1 MADQVFHRPGPLK
14 QTNKPHKTGRHRSKG
29 AIDNAM
35 KGKMAEMTISHKHRQ
50 IQRRE
55 QRRNQMNQLRKAK
68 REEALAT
75 KRQLGGQNTAPFLVC
90 ILPMHLQIDPKSAL
104 TILENCDAEALVE
117 RTSTGVTYVNIPRFK
132 QRFAF
137 IIPPVGRGNELAI
150 LDYLKVCDTTL
161 MLTSAAMGENEVF
174 DKWGHRM
181 YNMMTAQGIPTP
193 IAALMDLESLNPKA
207 RIPAK
212 AAAQKFISKLL
223 PKEKIV
229 QLDTNSDG
237 LNILRRIGGQK
248 KNVLHNRNNRSHLL
262 GDHVEFIDN
271 TESSD
276 QTAELRITGFLRGLP
291 LDVNGLVHIVGLGD
305 FQMSKIV
312 ATTDPYKFEKR
323 LEKHVCIVAKAD
335 ASKQTSL
342 QSENIPDPMDCEQT
356 WPTEEEIQEA
366 EKEVKKMKLIKRV
379 PKGYS
384 EYQTAWIPDVESIE
398 EERECSDDVDGEIER
413 MDSEDDEFM
422 SCDDNSFGDESEKPD
437 SNTEEYVDSTSVS
450 DAAVND
456 EKYDLEMDFQ
466 EERETLNK
474 IKGARAD
481 HLWPDEIDTPLDIP
495 ACTRFQKF
503 RGLESFRFE
512 KKKLLLAV
520 LPDVHL
526 ISYSRTSPW
535 DPKENLPSDY
545 ARIYQFQNFDRTKR
559 RILSESKEISGA
571 MPGWYIT
578 IYIRNVCKDKWELFK
593 SGRQTDNVVVYGLLQ
608 HEHKMSVMNVV
619 LKRTP
624 DSEVPIKSKERLIMQ
639 CGYRRFIVNPI
650 FSQHTNGNK
659 HKFERYFRP
668 HTTICAT
675 FYAPIQFPPAPILAF
690 KINPDSTLALVARGR
705 LLSCNPD
712 RIILKRVALSGVPMR
727 INRKSAT
734 IRYMFFNKEDVEYFK
749 PVKLRTKCGRVG
761 HIKESL
767 GTHGHMK
774 CVFDGQ
780 LRSFDTVFMYLYKR
794 VYPKWTY
801 NDCLI
806 SCEED
811 KNEQM
816 QK

>member
-35 KGKMAEMTISHKHRQ
+35 KGKMAKMTISHKHRQ

-104 TILENCDAEALVE
+104 TILGNCDEEALVE

-212 AAAQKFISKLL
+212 AAAQKFMSKLL
-223 PKEKIV
+223 PKEKIL
-229 QLDTNSDG
+229 QLDTNADG

-398 EERECSDDVDGEIER
+398 EERECSDDDVDGEIER

-503 RGLESFRFE
+503 RGLESF
-512 KKKLLLAV
+512 
-520 LPDVHL
+520 
-526 ISYSRTSPW
+526 RTSPW

-690 KINPDSTLALVARGR
+690 KINPDSTLALVARGC

-780 LRSFDTVFMYLYKR
+780 LRSYDTVFMYLYKR

>member
-1 MADQVFHRPGPLK
+1 MADQTFHRPGPLK

-35 KGKMAEMTISHKHRQ
+35 KGKIAKSTVSHKHRQ

-55 QRRNQMNQLRKAK
+55 QRRNQMSQLRKAK
-68 REEALAT
+68 REEVLAI

-90 ILPMHLQIDPKSAL
+90 ILPMHLEIDPKSAL
-104 TILENCDAEALVE
+104 AILENCDAEAVVE
-117 RTSTGVTYVNIPRFK
+117 RASTGVTYVNIPRFK
-132 QRFAF
+132 QRFTF
-137 IIPPVGRGNELAI
+137 IIPPVGRGNELTI

-161 MLTSAAMGENEVF
+161 MLTSATMGQNEVF
-174 DKWGHRM
+174 DKWGHRI
-181 YNMMTAQGIPTP
+181 YNMMSAQGIPTP
-193 IAALMDLESLNPKA
+193 IVALMDLESLNPKI
-207 RIPAK
+207 RTPAK

-229 QLDTNSDG
+229 QLGTNSEG
-237 LNILRRIGGQK
+237 LNIIRRIGGQK
-248 KNVLHNRNNRSHLL
+248 INVLHNRNNRSHLF
-262 GDHVEFIDN
+262 GDHVEFIEN
-271 TESSD
+271 SETS
-276 QTAELRITGFLRGLP
+276 ELRVTGFLRGLP
-291 LDVNGLVHIVGLGD
+291 FNVNSLVHVVGLGD
-305 FQMSKIV
+305 FQMSQIL
-312 ATTDPYKFEKR
+312 ASTDPYK
-323 LEKHVCIVAKAD
+323 LEKSLGRDVCVVAKAD

-342 QSENIPDPMDCEQT
+342 KSENIPDRMDSEQT

-366 EKEVKKMKLIKRV
+366 QKETKKTKLIKRV

-384 EYQTAWIPDVESIE
+384 EYQAAWIPDIESVE
-398 EERECSDDVDGEIER
+398 EEEEDTDTEKMDD
-413 MDSEDDEFM
+413 SDDEFM
-422 SCDDNSFGDESEKPD
+422 SCDGKSFDDECDKPESD
-437 SNTEEYVDSTSVS
+437 TQEYVDSASIS
-450 DAAVND
+450 DAAIND

-466 EERETLNK
+466 EERETLK
-474 IKGARAD
+474 KVKEARAD
-481 HLWPDEIDTPLDIP
+481 QLWPDEIDTPLDIP
-495 ACTRFQKF
+495 ALTRFQKY
-503 RGLESFRFE
+503 RGLESF
-512 KKKLLLAV
+512 
-520 LPDVHL
+520 
-526 ISYSRTSPW
+526 RTSPW

-545 ARIYQFQNFDRTKR
+545 ARIYQFQNFGRTKR
-559 RILSESKEISGA
+559 RILSESKEIMGA

-578 IYIRNVCKDKWELFK
+578 VCISNVCSDKWKLFK
-593 SGRQTDNVVVYGLLQ
+593 SAQQTDNVIVYGLLP

-624 DSEVPIKSKERLIMQ
+624 DSEVPIKSKERLIVQ

-659 HKFERYFRP
+659 HKYERYFRP
-668 HTTICAT
+668 HSTICAT

-690 KINPDSTLALVARGR
+690 KVNPDSTLALVARGC

-712 RIILKRVALSGVPMR
+712 RIILKRVVLSGVPMR

-774 CVFDGQ
+774 CIFDGQ
-780 LRSFDTVFMYLYKR
+780 LRSYDTVFIYLYKR

-801 NDCLI
+801 DDCLI
-806 SCEED
+806 SCEDD
-811 KNEQM
+811 KKEQM
-816 QK
+816 QE

>member
-104 TILENCDAEALVE
+104 TILGNCDEEALVE

-212 AAAQKFISKLL
+212 AAAQKFMSKLL

-229 QLDTNSDG
+229 QLDTNADG

-398 EERECSDDVDGEIER
+398 EERECSDDDVDGEIER

-503 RGLESFRFE
+503 RGLESFR
-512 KKKLLLAV
+512 
-520 LPDVHL
+520 
-526 ISYSRTSPW
+526 TSPW

-578 IYIRNVCKDKWELFK
+578 IYIRNVCKNKWELFK

-690 KINPDSTLALVARGR
+690 KINPDSTLALVARGC

-780 LRSFDTVFMYLYKR
+780 LRSYDTVFMYLYKR